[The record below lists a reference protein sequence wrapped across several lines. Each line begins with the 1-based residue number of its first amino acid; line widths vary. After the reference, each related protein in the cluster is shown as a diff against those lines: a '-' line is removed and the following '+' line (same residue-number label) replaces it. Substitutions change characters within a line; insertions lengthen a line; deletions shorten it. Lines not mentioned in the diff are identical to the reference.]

1 MRSALTIAAKDLK
14 LRVRDRSAFI
24 VGIIAPLGLA
34 FIFNA
39 ILGDLGSGALDIRY
53 GVLDLDGGATASQLV
68 ATLEDIE
75 RQGVFQLDR
84 VDSDAAASDLV
95 DSSELSAVFVI
106 PSGFSSA
113 VEARMPATLEILGDV
128 DQPTAASIAAAIG
141 GAFASEIRTVQLSVA
156 TVVMAGV
163 PGPPAA
169 GVDDIGAR
177 AASVPPPVTIGSVEA
192 ATRELDLTTFFVA
205 GMAIFFLFFTVQ
217 FGVLSLLEER
227 KFGTMARLLGAPV
240 PRLAIIAAKGF
251 VSFTLG
257 AVSMAVLVVS
267 SIFLLDAQ
275 WGDPLGVTL
284 LVLAAIL
291 SAVGLMAL
299 VAAFAKTPEAAGNI
313 QAIVAVGLGMLGGI
327 FFPATLGEGLIAKL
341 SYISPHRW
349 FMVGLADLAGGGGI
363 GVIGPS
369 LMALLGIGVAGGV
382 VAYFRLREGMAA

>member
-39 ILGDLGSGALDIRY
+39 VLGDLGSGALDIRY
-53 GVLDLDGGATASQLV
+53 GVLDLDGGATATQLV
-68 ATLEDIE
+68 ATLDEIE
-75 RQGVFQLDR
+75 RQGVFRLDR

-106 PSGFSSA
+106 PAGFSRA
-113 VEARMPATLEILGDV
+113 VEAGMPATLEVLGDV

-141 GAFASEIRTVQLSVA
+141 ETFASEIRTVQLSVA
-156 TVVMAGV
+156 TVLMAGA
-163 PGPPAA
+163 PAA
-169 GVDDIGAR
+169 GVDDIAAR

-284 LVLAAIL
+284 LVIAAIL

-327 FFPATLGEGLIAKL
+327 FFPSALGEGLIAKL

-363 GVIGPS
+363 GVIAPS
-369 LMALLGIGVAGGV
+369 LTALLGIGVAGGV